1 MNFYTVGIEGMPRLL
16 LDIEAPME
24 NFKKNTYAGAFK
36 KYYEKNLV
44 VYEAIENG
52 HASVIDK
59 EQFLQNMADALV
71 DAAGEKVYGLPKKSQ
86 QEKLLVD
93 YNISMA
99 VYVLPAVLE
108 FGGESSKKLADKLVK
123 AWKKK
128 FPKTNIQASEY
139 ENIEKG
145 FHKKWCYI
153 TTAVCESFG
162 KPDDCYELT
171 LLRNYRDNFL
181 MGQPD
186 GEAVI
191 KEYYDVAPTIVK
203 HINKHK
209 NHNDIYKDVWNEYL
223 RPCIQM
229 IEENENGRCK
239 ELYIRMVREL
249 KEKYFYVN

>member
-16 LDIEAPME
+16 LEIEAPME
-24 NFKKNTYAGAFK
+24 NFRKNTYEGAFK

-44 VYEAIENG
+44 TYDAIENG
-52 HASVIDK
+52 YLSVIDK
-59 EQFLQNMADALV
+59 EQFLENMANALV
-71 DAAGEKVYGLPKKSQ
+71 DAAGDKVYGLPKKSQ

-108 FGGESSKKLADKLVK
+108 FKGESSEKLADKLVK

-128 FPKTNIQASEY
+128 FPKTNSEASEY

-203 HINKHK
+203 HINKRK
-209 NHNDIYKDVWNEYL
+209 NHDEIYKDVWNEYL

-229 IEENENGRCK
+229 IEENENSRCK
-239 ELYIRMVREL
+239 DLYIRMVREL
-249 KEKYFYVN
+249 KEKYFYLN